1 MSWNLGNTTT
11 WAIDPESIREAGCI
25 HTCQGLEFDYVGV
38 IIGPDLRYDPSTHMI
53 ITDASERAKT
63 DSSLKGLKKG
73 RTPEEQK
80 ALADKIIKNTYRVLM
95 SRGMKG
101 CFVYCI
107 DRDLSDHIRKMCK
120 TRFD

>member
-1 MSWNLGNTTT
+1 M
-11 WAIDPESIREAGCI
+11 
-25 HTCQGLEFDYVGV
+25 
-38 IIGPDLRYDPSTHMI
+38 IIGPDLRYNPSTHMI